1 MAIKLT
7 NDQKNA
13 VDAKGAVV
21 VTAAAGSGKT
31 AVLVEK
37 VIKMLCDLENPI
49 TADRLLIVTFTNAA
63 AAEMKQRIE
72 KRLSEECEKHP
83 DNTHILKQQL
93 LISSADICTIDSFCI
108 KLVRN
113 NFSRLGI
120 NADFKIIDEIQSKKI
135 MQQVLAKIFDRAME
149 EKRPEFMNFL
159 YSTNAVYGDE
169 NAANYIFKIYND
181 MQVLPFYEYWLDR
194 CAESYNSENFLN
206 SVWAKFAFSY
216 TISNLEYFIFTL
228 KRLKSLLQTDV
239 GLSLKLEQAVKNNIT
254 HFEKA
259 QSFAIKKDWDNLSE
273 YITNT
278 PGFPGFRNSVKKS
291 GETTYD
297 KQSFA
302 HAKQTIAD
310 ITTNLSRLNDIF
322 KFSLKETEEQLAV
335 NGKIA
340 LEMIRLV
347 REFDKEYFNELT
359 KKGYLTFALTEQL
372 AFKLLCDYK
381 DGKAVPSPLS
391 DELSLMYDAVMVDE
405 YQDVNELQ
413 NTLFNYL
420 SEDGKK
426 LFTVGDAKQSI
437 YGFRGS
443 KPENFI
449 ERSEKAVLYSD
460 ELLPEETK
468 RVVLSKN
475 FRSRKGICNFINGF
489 FTLLMTK
496 KFGGISYDQYERLYP
511 EAEFPENGE
520 TDVEIHIIPDQKR
533 ELQAAHVAEYII
545 NTVSKKPFLKGENGE
560 LRNANFGDFAILLRT
575 GTPFETYFEQLN
587 AKGIP
592 VSLSNGDYF
601 ETTEIKIMTAF
612 LTAIHS
618 PMNDGALLALLMSPI
633 FGFTAEDMAILKLR
647 NRDKRVYAL
656 ILEDAQSQDSKF
668 KQFIKVF
675 LNLRQKAACL
685 PTADFVSY
693 LYEETDFLN
702 AVLSMSDGKRR
713 VNNLIYLTEIAAGF
727 SSSFAGDLG
736 AFIGHLNYLK
746 QEGKT
751 LSKTDV
757 QDNSVII
764 STMHKSKGLQYPIT
778 IIAETNSPFSSKDVA
793 SALTVN
799 DSLGMAFDIID
810 DELSIK
816 RSPIT
821 KRIMNLYVL
830 SKQREEELRLLYVA
844 MTRAEEKLVIFVGN
858 RGNKTIELAASTL
871 VGAMGDDGALN
882 VQTLINCSHL
892 SDWIMLYT
900 LLLSPFKETRN
911 EFGVC
916 EEKILPFVKELGD
929 TAQIIFHD
937 DPCIENEEIENKP
950 TEEITVDKEFLKALE
965 ERFSYSYPFAKLRE
979 IEAKTSV
986 SQLAKKKADREFC
999 ATSRPAFLS
1008 QSGLTPTQRGTALH
1022 KFMQYCDFQRVA
1034 QNIEGEIERLYENE
1048 YISLEESEVIDPKQ
1062 IKAFINTPL
1071 FNRIL
1076 LADKLFREQR
1086 FLLEEKAENLYDGL
1100 SDNIKD
1106 KTVIIQGAIDC
1117 MFIENGKIVLI
1128 DFKTDRTTSEQALLN
1143 HYAEQLSIYSVA
1155 ASKMF
1160 EMPVSECYIYSLNM
1174 NKWIPVDLNKS

>member
-7 NDQKNA
+7 DDQKNA
-13 VDAKGAVV
+13 VKAKGAVV

-37 VIKMLCDLENPI
+37 VIKMLCDLKNPI

-72 KRLSEECEKHP
+72 KRLSEECEQYP
-83 DNTHILKQQL
+83 DNTHLLKQQL

-120 NADFKIIDEIQSKKI
+120 NPDFKIIDEVQAKKV
-135 MQQVLAKIFDRAME
+135 MQQVLSKIFDRAME
-149 EKRPEFMNFL
+149 EKRPEFINFL

-181 MQVLPFYEYWLDR
+181 MQVLPFYEHWLDK
-194 CAESYNSENFLN
+194 CTLSYNGENFLN
-206 SVWAKFAFSY
+206 SVWANFIFSY
-216 TISNLEYFIFTL
+216 TASNLEYFVFAL
-228 KRLKSLLQTDV
+228 KRLIALLQSDV
-239 GLSLKLEQAVKNNIT
+239 GLSLKLEEAVKNNIT

-259 QSFAIKKDWDNLSE
+259 LSLVTKKDWDALGE
-273 YITNT
+273 CITNT

-297 KQSFA
+297 KQVFA
-302 HAKQTIAD
+302 NAKQTISD
-310 ITTNLSRLNDIF
+310 INANLNRLRTIF
-322 KFSLKETEEQLAV
+322 EFALKEIEEQMAV
-335 NGKIA
+335 NGKIVS
-340 LEMIRLV
+340 EMVRLV

-381 DGKAVPSPLS
+381 DGKAVPSSLS
-391 DELSLMYDAVMVDE
+391 EELSLMYDAVMVDE

-420 SEDGKK
+420 SGGGRK

-449 ERSEKAVLYSD
+449 KRSENATIYNDELSSD
-460 ELLPEETK
+460 EIK

-475 FRSRKGICNFINGF
+475 FRSRKGVCDFINGF

-496 KFGGISYDQYERLYP
+496 DFGGISYDQYERLYP

-520 TDVEIHIIPDQKR
+520 RDVEIHILPDQKR
-533 ELQAAHVAEYII
+533 ELQAASVAEYII
-545 NTVSKKPFLKGENGE
+545 NTTRKSPFLKGENNA
-560 LRNANFGDFAILLRT
+560 LRKAEYGDFAILLRT

-592 VSLSNGDYF
+592 ASLNNGDFF

-612 LTAIHS
+612 LTAINS
-618 PMNDGALLALLMSPI
+618 PMNDGAMLAVLMSPI
-633 FGFTAEDMAILKLR
+633 FGFTAEALASLKLI
-647 NRDKRVYAL
+647 NRDKRLYAL
-656 ILEDAQSQDSKF
+656 ILEDAQNEDSKF
-668 KQFIKVF
+668 KDFLKVF
-675 LNLRQKAACL
+675 SNLRQKACCL

-702 AVLSMSDGKRR
+702 AVVSLSDGKRR
-713 VNNLIYLTEIAAGF
+713 VNNLVYLTEIASGF

-736 AFIGHLNYLK
+736 AFIGHLNFLK

-778 IIAETNSPFSSKDVA
+778 IIAETNSPFSSKDV
-793 SALTVN
+793 SSPLTVN
-799 DSLGMAFDIID
+799 DSLGIAFDRID
-810 DELSIK
+810 DEQSVK
-816 RSPIT
+816 YCPIT
-821 KRIMNLYVL
+821 KRIMNLYV
-830 SKQREEELRLLYVA
+830 SAKQREEELRLLYVA
-844 MTRAEEKLVIFVGN
+844 MTRAEEKLAIFVGN
-858 RGNKTIELAASTL
+858 RGNKTIEAAASTL
-871 VGAMGDDGALN
+871 VGAMGDDGTIN
-882 VQTLINCSHL
+882 VQSLINCSHS
-892 SDWIMLYT
+892 SDWIMLYI
-900 LLLSPFKETRN
+900 LLLSPFKEIRD
-911 EFGVC
+911 EYGVC
-916 EEKILPFVKELGD
+916 EEKILPFIRELGD
-929 TAQIIFHD
+929 TAEIIFHD
-937 DPCIENEEIENKP
+937 GQCVNEEINENKS
-950 TEEITVDKEFLKALE
+950 TEDIKIDKEFLKTIQE
-965 ERFSYSYPFAKLRE
+965 NFSYSYPFAELRE

-999 ATSRPAFLS
+999 ATTRPAFLS

-1022 KFMQYCDFQRVA
+1022 KFMQYCDFSKAA
-1034 QNIEGEIERLYENE
+1034 QNIQGEIERLYESE

-1076 LADKLFREQR
+1076 SADKLFREQR
-1086 FLLEEKAENLYDGL
+1086 FLLEEKAENLYPGI
-1100 SDNIKD
+1100 SESIKE

-1128 DFKTDRTTSEQALLN
+1128 DFKTDRTNSEQALLN

-1174 NKWIPVDLNKS
+1174 NKWIPVEL